1 MQDDEIR
8 TTLHGMQ
15 TKEHDKI
22 VSRLT
27 GRTHEIQFGPLPSTC
42 EGHPGSCGGLVP
54 KNPFA
59 SAAQRGYLHANPEV
73 LGKPALAEWDKASK
87 GQKVPYKVK
96 KAK

>member
-1 MQDDEIR
+1 MANDEMR
-8 TTLHGMQ
+8 TTLKGMR
-15 TKEHDKI
+15 TKEHDRV

-27 GRTHEIQFGPLPSTC
+27 GRTHEIQFGPLPSTM
-42 EGHPGSCGGLVP
+42 EGHEGSSGGLVP

-73 LGKPALAEWDKASK
+73 LGTAKLAEWDKASK

>member
-1 MQDDEIR
+1 MSDEIR
-8 TTLHGMQ
+8 TTLKGMQ

-27 GRTHEIQFGPLPSTC
+27 GRTHEIQFGPLPSTM
-42 EGHPGSCGGLVP
+42 EGHTGSAGGLVP

-73 LGKPALAEWDKASK
+73 LGAKKLAEFDAASK

-96 KAK
+96 KGK